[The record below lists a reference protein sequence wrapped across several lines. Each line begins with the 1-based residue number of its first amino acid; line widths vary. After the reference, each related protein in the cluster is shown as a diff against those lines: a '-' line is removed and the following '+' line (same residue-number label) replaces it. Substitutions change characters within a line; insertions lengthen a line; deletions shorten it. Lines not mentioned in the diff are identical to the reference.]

1 MAPVLVRSAWPSV
14 HTEQVNLARQASCC
28 GRVRNGPVADERVLQ
43 DVLNATA
50 AVWRER
56 RPPGGRPERPL
67 ALRPALR
74 GTPLYRPRGPT
85 ATGAPQFS
93 PLRSRREYGAG
104 VVDAPRGRAR

>member
-50 AVWRER
+50 AVWRGG
-56 RPPGGRPERPL
+56 RPPGCRPGPRLALLAGPRPSPIGRHPRPPPPARPL
-67 ALRPALR
+67 VSPLSALRVH
-74 GTPLYRPRGPT
+74 G
-85 ATGAPQFS
+85 
-93 PLRSRREYGAG
+93 
-104 VVDAPRGRAR
+104 

>member
-50 AVWRER
+50 AVWRARPPPARAPR
-56 RPPGGRPERPL
+56 RPP
-67 ALRPALR
+67 ALRPRAPP
-74 GTPLYRPRGPT
+74 TPLAAHLPPHPPPLPPHQPLHPP
-85 ATGAPQFS
+85 ATP
-93 PLRSRREYGAG
+93 
-104 VVDAPRGRAR
+104 

>member
-56 RPPGGRPERPL
+56 HP
-67 ALRPALR
+67 
-74 GTPLYRPRGPT
+74 
-85 ATGAPQFS
+85 
-93 PLRSRREYGAG
+93 
-104 VVDAPRGRAR
+104 PRGRSDRHWGLLAARLTSAIVRPRRPPPAARAGVLPLLAVQVPDSALV